1 MPWHYLAKKDA
12 TTCEKLWGAGSK
24 HRSVDIRMGEPGVS
38 NVTSPDRQRV
48 EGVRP
53 RELKHLST

>member
-24 HRSVDIRMGEPGVS
+24 LRTIDIRMGEPITDNTVIS
-38 NVTSPDRQRV
+38 CNEYIVT
-48 EGVRP
+48 
-53 RELKHLST
+53 

>member
-24 HRSVDIRMGEPGVS
+24 QRTVDIRMGEPNINQIMLSCNEYIVA
-38 NVTSPDRQRV
+38 
-48 EGVRP
+48 
-53 RELKHLST
+53 LK